1 MDLFTALAQKITG
14 KHQTIVFPE
23 GTEPRIVGAAAR
35 LATDGLVT
43 PIVLGNTAQVQA
55 VATDLKVD
63 LTGVQVLDPATYPAA
78 DKKAMLDALVAR
90 RKGKNTPEQA
100 AEMLKDE
107 NYFGTMLVYL
117 GQADGMVS
125 GAVHP
130 TGDTVRP
137 ALQIIKTKPGSHRIS
152 GAFIMQKGDE
162 RYVFADCAINIDPD
176 ADTLAEIALQSAHTA
191 KVFDIDPKV
200 AMLSFSTKG
209 SAKGDAVT
217 KVQAATAKVQAAA
230 PDLAVD
236 GELQFDAALVEK
248 VGLQKAPDSK
258 VAGHANVFVFPEL
271 QAGNIGY
278 KIAQRL
284 GGFEA
289 VGPILQGLNKP
300 VSDLSRGASEEDVY
314 KVAIITAAQGLEA

>member
-35 LATDGLVT
+35 LAADGLVT
-43 PIVLGNTAQVQA
+43 PIVLGNATQVQA
-55 VATDLKVD
+55 VATDLKAD

-78 DKKAMLDALVAR
+78 DKQAMLTALVAR